1 MARVAEAAFAVTAPA
16 DDAPDVP
23 RAAAM
28 RMNSAVSQAEGL
40 LADVDERVGSVTG
53 LGAIRAATCV
63 AEGCSALGDVAK
75 RAPTGRGVHAGSKAS
90 AAAFGSGVAEE
101 AAGVDAKCEPAFTMR
116 TRDCPAT

>member
-40 LADVDERVGSVTG
+40 LADVDGRVGSVTG
-53 LGAIRAATCV
+53 LGAICAATCV

-101 AAGVDAKCEPAFTMR
+101 ATGADAKCEPAFTMR